1 MNVGEPIYIMYK
13 MYNAPATI
21 VNKAEQWL
29 MGLHS
34 ACNGICDFL
43 RNSCTGR
50 NNKMEIRFHKEKTLI
65 MSHEHTFSHPLNN
78 A

>member
-1 MNVGEPIYIMYK
+1 MYK
-13 MYNAPATI
+13 VYYAPATI

-29 MGLHS
+29 LGPHS

-50 NNKMEIRFHKEKTLI
+50 NGKLEITFHKEKTMI
-65 MSHEHTFSHPLNN
+65 TSHENTLSHTLNN
-78 A
+78 R